1 MTSSPTCSQTAATS
15 SPRSDG
21 QELDRQ
27 LRTPVDERLAAPNG
41 NGLQPQS
48 TQAAQLC
55 KSCGERPRAQG
66 LTVCGRC
73 RESAR
78 REDMRRVSV
87 ESPLTRRIPN
97 RPGVHP
103 FRLLSAGHHGSVS
116 PRELERWLIASG
128 FATSSGGRLTPMPG
142 RSRRRHLPVLT
153 ASASCATR

>member
-1 MTSSPTCSQTAATS
+1 VLADRREELAKIV
-15 SPRSDG
+15 DH
-21 QELDRQ
+21 ELDRQ

-55 KSCGERPRAQG
+55 KSWRTPSRSRPHRLRPLPRAG
-66 LTVCGRC
+66 T
-73 RESAR
+73 AR
-78 REDMRRVSV
+78 RRARVSV